1 MAVSGTTEFDV
12 NATPEQVMD
21 AVAAI
26 EELPKRSSA
35 HQSAEVE
42 TRHPDGRP
50 HRVRAKVSAAGFK
63 DEEVTDYTWDGLD
76 SVTWTLVSSS
86 VQSKQVATY
95 TLTPTDSGTHIKL
108 DLEIG
113 VKVPMP
119 GFVLKRVLK
128 SALDSGSKDFK
139 KYVEFLGGRVRL
151 RDEGAYRDHVTS
163 RDFDTPLVPRGYSI
177 TAHSANPDEEGADG
191 EHCNRRCCLP

>member
-12 NATPEQVMD
+12 AASPEQVMD
-21 AVAAI
+21 AVANI
-26 EELPKRSSA
+26 EDLPKRSSA
-35 HQSAEVE
+35 HKSAEVE
-42 TRHPDGRP
+42 SRYDDGRP
-50 HRVRAKVSAAGFK
+50 KRVRAKVSAAGFS
-63 DEEVTDYTWDGLD
+63 DEEVTDYTWDGLK
-76 SVTWTLVSSS
+76 SVTWTLAESS

-128 SALDSGSKDFK
+128 SALDTGSKDFK
-139 KYVEFLGGRVRL
+139 KYVE
-151 RDEGAYRDHVTS
+151 S
-163 RDFDTPLVPRGYSI
+163 P
-177 TAHSANPDEEGADG
+177 
-191 EHCNRRCCLP
+191 

>member
-1 MAVSGTTEFDV
+1 MAVSGSTEFDV
-12 NATPEQVMD
+12 NVSPEQVMD

-26 EELPKRSSA
+26 EELPQRSSA

-42 TRHPDGRP
+42 SRYDDGRP
-50 HRVRAKVSAAGFK
+50 KRVRAKVSAAGFK
-63 DEEVTDYTWDGLD
+63 DEEVTDYTWDGLS
-76 SVTWTLVSSS
+76 SVTWTLTESS

-95 TLTPTDSGTHIKL
+95 TLTPTDAGTHITF

-119 GFVLKRVLK
+119 GFVLKRILR

-139 KYVEFLGGRVRL
+139 KYVEGR
-151 RDEGAYRDHVTS
+151 
-163 RDFDTPLVPRGYSI
+163 
-177 TAHSANPDEEGADG
+177 
-191 EHCNRRCCLP
+191 

>member
-21 AVAAI
+21 VVAAI
-26 EELPKRSSA
+26 EDLPKRSSA

-63 DEEVTDYTWDGLD
+63 DEEVTDYTWDGLN

-128 SALDSGSKDFK
+128 GALDSGSKDFK
-139 KYVEFLGGRVRL
+139 KYVE
-151 RDEGAYRDHVTS
+151 S
-163 RDFDTPLVPRGYSI
+163 R
-177 TAHSANPDEEGADG
+177 
-191 EHCNRRCCLP
+191 